1 MSWPRRPSFCGRR
14 ARRSVR
20 FSPAS
25 TPRGFLHDTRPLER
39 DSRADRRAC
48 GPRVGD
54 RHGDDRTATLVG
66 SGAAAGGAHDP
77 RRRAGRDRDDDRDG
91 DDRSGDRRRRP
102 GRVHLPGAGFCG
114 HGADPRRCRAGRAPR
129 PAGRR
134 RTRMGGEKIVAGLI
148 AAAGA
153 HWLAGC
159 GQARPLTVGS
169 KNFTEQVILGEI
181 VAQHVSLRL
190 SQRVDRKLNLGGTL
204 LAHPALVKGDLALYP
219 EYTGTALTAR
229 LKLPLSSDP
238 DAVFAKVKAEYLARF
253 NVHWL
258 DPLGF
263 NNTFA
268 MVIRGADA
276 RKYQIESLSD
286 AARHANGWTLG
297 VGYEFQ
303 RRRCGLAG
311 LLKTYKLP
319 LKRRPHPMDLGLLYK
334 ALEQKQVDMVAANAT
349 DGLLSVLD
357 VKILKDDKR
366 YFPPYQA
373 SLAVPADA
381 LAKHP
386 PLKRTLEQLSGL
398 FSDEI
403 MRTLNYQVDGKHLP
417 VSEVA
422 ITFLRASKLL
432 A

>member
-48 GPRVGD
+48 GPRRNVH
-54 RHGDDRTATLVG
+54 R
-66 SGAAAGGAHDP
+66 
-77 RRRAGRDRDDDRDG
+77 
-91 DDRSGDRRRRP
+91 DRRRRRNS
-102 GRVHLPGAGFCG
+102 GRHPAHPARAPTAVGDGVCQH
-114 HGADPRRCRAGRAPR
+114 HADRAGRAPR

-181 VAQHVSLRL
+181 VAQHVSPRL

-204 LAHPALVKGDLALYP
+204 LAHHALVKVDLALYP
-219 EYTGTALTAR
+219 EYTGTALTAI

-303 RRRCGLAG
+303 RRRDGLAG

-373 SLAVPADA
+373 SLAVRADA